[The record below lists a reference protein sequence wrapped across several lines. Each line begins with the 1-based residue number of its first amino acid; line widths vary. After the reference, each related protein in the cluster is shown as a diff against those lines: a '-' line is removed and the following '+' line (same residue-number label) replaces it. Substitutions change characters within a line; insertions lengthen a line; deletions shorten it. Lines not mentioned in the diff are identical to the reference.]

1 MRVAVLLFGQP
12 RFFEYTVN
20 RIKEEFNIP
29 NHKFEYFIHF
39 WEDVGFTPN
48 DDRNRKY
55 ITSNTLLE
63 DINILNPIAF
73 NINKYDVLDEF
84 TINFNNIIQF
94 LNKGQIGGHRPY
106 DTKSRYSY
114 GQHLSLKIAYS
125 LMQEYEKK
133 NKIKYDTVIKAR
145 TDFIYKDI
153 KCYDEECEYISDKTN
168 QYILDK
174 NLGDNYIKASGCAQQ
189 AFDVST
195 NTWNIVEKYKIFD
208 PKSTKYKRDLYNIIR
223 SGDVGLTTTRIAAE
237 QYFNRWFDTFLHT
250 YINDIRNNVNNPELQ
265 LYRRHDGLQGQI
277 AILNDIKIVQPKKS
291 RDHRI
296 VLKDNC
302 KEKWIKPK
310 TIILDNLN
318 NPEKDITEQLLSKH
332 QKKL

>member
-73 NINKYDVLDEF
+73 KIDKYDVLDEF
-84 TINFNNIIQF
+84 TINFNNIIRF
-94 LNKGQIGGHRPY
+94 LNKGQIGDHKPY

-189 AFDVST
+189 AFDAST

-223 SGDVGLTTTRIAAE
+223 SGDVGLTTTRI
-237 QYFNRWFDTFLHT
+237 
-250 YINDIRNNVNNPELQ
+250 I
-265 LYRRHDGLQGQI
+265 
-277 AILNDIKIVQPKKS
+277 
-291 RDHRI
+291 
-296 VLKDNC
+296 
-302 KEKWIKPK
+302 
-310 TIILDNLN
+310 
-318 NPEKDITEQLLSKH
+318 
-332 QKKL
+332 